1 MGFAFFYRCPYSKGM
16 EDTHPFD
23 HLTWMFDA
31 AVQRVD
37 PYSMIARRMTL
48 AGDILRIETEG
59 NTEEFSL
66 ATIDRVY
73 AIGAGKATAPMAK
86 AAEEI
91 LGDRLTGG
99 IISVKKGHGLP
110 LERIEIIEAGHPVPD
125 DNSVK
130 AARAIADLARG
141 ADEKTLFI
149 NLISGG
155 GSALLSYP
163 LELCPEEG
171 VLSITLE
178 EKQKTTE
185 LLLACGA
192 TIREINCIRKHLSGI
207 KGGGLARLMYPAG
220 SVNLILSDVVGDRLD
235 TIASGPT
242 TADDTTFSDAMDIVR
257 KYDLKTML
265 PGKVFEV
272 LKAGEAGEIGINEA
286 SDELVFSKVHN
297 ILLGNNLSA
306 LLAAEEAAE
315 SFGYSTLVLSSQVTG
330 EAREIAKFYAAL
342 AREIRTGDRPVKRP
356 ACILAG
362 GETTVTIRGTGTG
375 GRNQEL
381 ALSFLSELQEY
392 PGEADGVFFLSAAT
406 DGNDGPTD
414 AAGAFAS
421 RDVLEA
427 GLKAGVG
434 INEYLANNDS
444 YAYFDKAGYLFK
456 PGPTKTNVCDLQLLV
471 VV

>member
-1 MGFAFFYRCPYSKGM
+1 M
-16 EDTHPFD
+16 EKNELLQ
-23 HLTWMFDA
+23 HLESMFRS
-31 AVQRVD
+31 AVGRVD
-37 PYSMIARRMTL
+37 PYRMVSSRMSVEKDVL
-48 AGDILRIETEG
+48 IIK
-59 NTEEFSL
+59 TEEEPEEFPL
-66 ATIDRVY
+66 KGFEKIYV
-73 AIGAGKATAPMAK
+73 IGAGKATAPMAQ

-99 IISVKKGHGLP
+99 VISVKKGHTVP
-110 LERIEIIEAGHPVPD
+110 LKRVKTIEAGHPVPD
-125 DNSVK
+125 ENSVK
-130 AARAIADLARG
+130 AARTIADLGRQAG
-141 ADEKTLFI
+141 ENTLFI

-171 VLSITLE
+171 ALAITLK

-192 TIREINCIRKHLSGI
+192 TIREINCVRKHLSGI
-207 KGGGLARLMYPAG
+207 KGGGLARLMYPAV

-242 TADDTTFSDAMDIVR
+242 TVDDTTFGDTMDIVR

-265 PGKVFEV
+265 PGKVYDV
-272 LKAGEAGEIGINEA
+272 LKAGEAGEIGRSEEA
-286 SDELVFSKVHN
+286 DELVFAKVHN
-297 ILLGNNLSA
+297 ILLGNNRSA
-306 LLAAEEAAE
+306 LMAAEAEAKCL
-315 SFGYSTLVLSSQVTG
+315 GYNTLVLSSQVTG

-342 AREIRTGDRPVKRP
+342 AREVRQHEMPVKKP

-362 GETTVTIRGTGTG
+362 GETTVTIRGKGKG

-381 ALSFLSELQEY
+381 ALSFLAELEEY
-392 PGEADGVFFLSAAT
+392 PDEAGGIFFLSAAT

-421 RDVLEA
+421 LEVIEA
-427 GLKAGVG
+427 GMNAGLEIHEFLG
-434 INEYLANNDS
+434 NNDS
-444 YAYFDKAGYLFK
+444 YTYFDKAGYLFK